1 MTNLSGQ
8 GEIHRLAVVG
18 ARVLDGTGRG
28 LLEPT
33 TISIEGDRIVGL
45 GPSPT
50 TPVAAG
56 ARLIER
62 RGNVVIPRLVDMHV
76 HVYTPDKWHPEF
88 FLAAGVTTVLDL
100 GGQLH
105 DLAAYR
111 AAVDSGA
118 RPGPRI
124 LFTGPMLEEGE
135 PYGGFAGFCRRFDA
149 AHTEAEGDTPA
160 GAGRAGVK
168 LYLAGRPDTA

>member
-1 MTNLSGQ
+1 MTNLSGH

-56 ARLIER
+56 ARQIDG
-62 RGNVVIPRLVDMHV
+62 RGKFVIPGLVDMHV

-88 FLAAGVTTVLDL
+88 FLAAAVTTVMDL
-100 GGQLH
+100 RRQPSSI
-105 DLAAYR
+105 APVSP
-111 AAVDSGA
+111 AAVSRA
-118 RPGPRI
+118 R
-124 LFTGPMLEEGE
+124 T
-135 PYGGFAGFCRRFDA
+135 
-149 AHTEAEGDTPA
+149 
-160 GAGRAGVK
+160 
-168 LYLAGRPDTA
+168 RPSNIS